1 MTTYHFLIDSTY
13 ASDFIDFICDNY
25 QNESHKFIVL
35 TFLNERECVKNNKN
49 IDKIDI
55 LYRNRQYIKYLLR
68 IKKDDR
74 LIIHGLFN
82 KWVIYTLYIKRKLLR
97 YSTIVMWGSD
107 LYIHRTLSTSKK
119 FKDKIFECMRGYVFR
134 NVNTLGFDMPTDYQL
149 MKDWYSVT
157 RNAYF
162 ITYPQPINKDL
173 IDLAL
178 KSKNDKSSVVNIL
191 LGNSASRENKHLEAL
206 EYLSDFADKNIKIYC
221 PLSYGDTE
229 EYKQEVIKIGN
240 QLFGNKFEPVT
251 NFMSSED
258 YAKFFS
264 QINVAIFNNNR
275 QQAMG
280 NITLAAYLGCKI
292 YLRQNTTMWRQYV
305 EIGGCHFYPVET
317 IKEQGI
323 EKLTSIDNESIEIN
337 KKYFEKLQ
345 DMDFMMK
352 TWNPLLYQTNIE

>member
-13 ASDFIDFICDNY
+13 ASDFIDFICDNF

-55 LYRNRQYIKYLLR
+55 LYNNRQYIKYLLQ
-68 IKKDDR
+68 IKKEDR

-82 KWVIYTLYIKRKLLR
+82 KWVIYTLYIKRKLLQC
-97 YSTIVMWGSD
+97 STIIMWGAD
-107 LYIHRTLSTSKK
+107 LYIHRAYLKSKK
-119 FKDKIFECMRGYVFR
+119 IKDKFLDYMRGYIFR
-134 NVNTLGFDMPTDYQL
+134 NVKTLGFDMPTDYQL
-149 MKDWYSVT
+149 MKEWYKVT
-157 RNAYF
+157 RNAFF
-162 ITYPQPINKDL
+162 ITYPQSINKDL
-173 IDLAL
+173 INLAL
-178 KSKNDKSSVVNIL
+178 KSKSNSSSVINIL
-191 LGNSASRENKHLEAL
+191 LGNSASRENNHIEAL
-206 EYLSDFADKNIKIYC
+206 EILTKYADDNIKIYC

-229 EYKQEVIKIGN
+229 DYRKMVIEKGKNI
-240 QLFGNKFEPVT
+240 FKEKFEPIT
-251 NFMSSED
+251 TFMTSNE

-264 QINVAIFNNNR
+264 KMNVAIFNNNR

-280 NITLAAYLGCKI
+280 NITLAAFLGCKV

-317 IKEQGI
+317 IKNQ
-323 EKLTSIDNESIEIN
+323 SIGELQFIDEESVDIN

-345 DMDFMMK
+345 DRDFMK
-352 TWNPLLYQTNIE
+352 NTWNPLLYQNN